1 MSILQSRRQG
11 DPSYPTTLLK
21 SSNDLGWSTVL
32 AELRSCS
39 SCEAPGSVAPHARIV
54 IPVRGSDQG
63 VFTCKLA
70 GSWQSGRPT
79 TGSIWLQ
86 PIGGK
91 YDEIRIGS
99 PGELE
104 AIYIEAIHIYVP
116 TVVFARLMDD
126 YNLPAAV
133 ERSIRY
139 SCGVQDEVINQIG
152 LSVLSEMMSPAA
164 AGRMLVETSSLLLAA
179 RLVHSHLETELI
191 RPSVQSRR
199 GLDERKLRRVLAY
212 IEEHL
217 AEDISVADLANVACL
232 SIFHFTRAFVA
243 TMGVPPHR
251 YVSRRRLES
260 AKFMIT
266 RGRASLREIAL
277 ACQFSSESNFTRAFR
292 RAMGMTP
299 AAYRRT
305 LR

>member
-11 DPSYPTTLLK
+11 DPSYPTTLIK
-21 SSNDLGWSTVL
+21 SSNDLGWSTLL
-32 AELRSCS
+32 AELRSWS

-54 IPVRGSDQG
+54 VPVRGSDQG
-63 VFTCKLA
+63 LFTCKLA

-104 AIYIEAIHIYVP
+104 AICIEAIHIYVP
-116 TVVFARLMDD
+116 AVVFARLMDD
-126 YNLPAAV
+126 YNLPAAA

-152 LSVLSEMMSPAA
+152 LSVLAEMVCPTA

-179 RLVHSHLETELI
+179 RLAHTHSETELI
-191 RPSVQSRR
+191 RRPISSRHR
-199 GLDERKLRRVLAY
+199 LHDGRLRRVLAY

-217 AEDISVADLANVACL
+217 AEDITVADLANVACL
-232 SIFHFTRAFVA
+232 SIFHFSRAFAA
-243 TMGVPPHR
+243 TMGMPPHR
-251 YVSRRRLES
+251 YVSQRRLES
-260 AKFMIT
+260 AKVMIAT
-266 RGRASLREIAL
+266 GRASLREIAL
-277 ACQFSSESNFTRAFR
+277 DSQFSSESSFTRAFR
-292 RAMGMTP
+292 RAIGMTP

-305 LR
+305 SR

>member
-1 MSILQSRRQG
+1 MTISQSRRQR
-11 DPSYPTTLLK
+11 DASYPTKLLK
-21 SSNDLGWSTVL
+21 SSNDLGWSTLL
-32 AELRSCS
+32 AELRSWS

-54 IPVRGSDQG
+54 IPVRGSGQG
-63 VFTCKLA
+63 LFTCKLA

-86 PIGGK
+86 PIEGK
-91 YDEIRIGS
+91 YDEIRFGS

-126 YNLPAAV
+126 YNLPAAA

-152 LSVLSEMMSPAA
+152 LSVLAEIMCPTA

-179 RLVHSHLETELI
+179 RLAQAHSETELI
-191 RPSVQSRR
+191 RRPISSRHR
-199 GLDERKLRRVLAY
+199 LHDGRLRRVLAY

-217 AEDISVADLANVACL
+217 AEDITVADLANVACL
-232 SIFHFTRAFVA
+232 SIFHFSRAFAA

-251 YVSRRRLES
+251 YVSGRRLES
-260 AKFMIT
+260 AKAMIAT
-266 RGRASLREIAL
+266 GRASLSEIAL
-277 ACQFSSESNFTRAFR
+277 ACQFSSGSNFTRAFR

-299 AAYRRT
+299 AAYRGT